1 MKKIQLY
8 IAALA
13 AIAVA
18 ACSGNGKWTVSGQI
32 DGAEGQT
39 MVLEASTNGRW
50 YPLDSVKLPSSG
62 KFSISHQAIGY
73 PDIYRL
79 RLDGKSLYFPIDSIE
94 SVNVISKADAFDVD
108 YTITGSRAADM
119 LMDVDRRVMKAAAE
133 RGAAELPTD
142 TALKRELGQLM
153 LSDPAGIVSYYILN
167 KKVGGVAL
175 YNPGDKF
182 DNRVIGA
189 VANAFSTLRPNDPRT
204 QLLKS
209 LFLTNRPRSASA
221 PTDTISAVE
230 VPLLEIN
237 LYDNTGKQ
245 QSLREAAASNKVVIL
260 DFTVYGAEASPAYN
274 AELNKAYERYHKAGL
289 EIYQIGF
296 DDNEY
301 QWRQA
306 AKNLP
311 WITVYN
317 SSTDGLDNLLRY
329 NVGSLPAAFIIANG
343 EIAERITDLSTLP
356 ARVGRYF

>member
-8 IAALA
+8 IAAVA
-13 AIAVA
+13 AAAVA
-18 ACSGNGKWTVSGQI
+18 ACSGSGKWTVSGQI

-94 SVNVISKADAFDVD
+94 TVNVISKADAFDVD
-108 YTITGSRAADM
+108 YTITGSPAADM
-119 LMDVDRRVMKAAAE
+119 LMDVDRKVMKAAAE
-133 RGAAELPTD
+133 RGAATLPTD
-142 TALKRELGQLM
+142 TLLKRELGQLM

-175 YNPGDKF
+175 YNPSDKF

-209 LFLTNRPRSASA
+209 LFLSNRPRTSA
-221 PTDTISAVE
+221 PTDTIAATE
-230 VPLLEIN
+230 VPLLEVS
-237 LYDNTGKQ
+237 LYDNTGKL
-245 QSLREAAASNKVVIL
+245 QSLRQAAADNKVVIL

-317 SSTDGLDNLLRY
+317 SATDGLDNLLRY

-343 EIAERITDLSTLP
+343 EIAERITDLTTLP
-356 ARVGRYF
+356 SRVGRYF